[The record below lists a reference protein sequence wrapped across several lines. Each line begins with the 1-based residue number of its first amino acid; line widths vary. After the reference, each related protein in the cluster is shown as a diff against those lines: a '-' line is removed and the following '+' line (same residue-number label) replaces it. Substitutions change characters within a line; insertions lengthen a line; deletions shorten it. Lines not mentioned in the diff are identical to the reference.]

1 MILIAA
7 MVFALLVGVIEYC
20 AKSMKS
26 KEESPL

>member
-26 KEESPL
+26 EESPL